1 MNFDC
6 ENLADLQDYR
16 HTLHSA
22 GVRLSRKILRYKYCT
37 PTGVK
42 KLLCKSPSSIR
53 QLAQFAH
60 LALSRLH
67 PIACIYLT

>member
-1 MNFDC
+1 MNLDG

-22 GVRLSRKILRYKYCT
+22 GVRLSREILRYKYCI

-42 KLLCKSPSSIR
+42 KLLCKSPHP
-53 QLAQFAH
+53 FADSPNSP
-60 LALSRLH
+60 ASPSRAST
-67 PIACIYLT
+67 PSRVST